1 MAKAA
6 LPHSPIVQKFLTPH
20 QPSGSKTLIQIGRI
34 KQANSVRILSPE
46 GQEIK
51 LHSRPDPVKT
61 SSNTSKTGVSKTI
74 ETLALAF
81 HWSKLIDQG
90 RVGSIDEIASR
101 EKINPTKARKIL
113 RLALLSPS
121 IINFLVKHPEV
132 SVDTLKR
139 RAIPVDWLEQED
151 FLFEISDTTSS
162 N

>member
-1 MAKAA
+1 MAKTV

-34 KQANSVRILSPE
+34 KQANSVRVLSPE

-81 HWSKLIDQG
+81 HWSKLIDHG

-101 EKINPTKARKIL
+101 EKINSTKVRKIL

-121 IINFLVKHPEV
+121 IINFLVKHPDV
-132 SVDTLKR
+132 SLDTLKR
-139 RAIPVDWLEQED
+139 KAILVDWQQQEG
-151 FLFEISDTTSS
+151 LLSGISDTTTGR
-162 N
+162 

>member
-1 MAKAA
+1 MAKTA

-34 KQANSVRILSPE
+34 KQANSVRVLSPE

-81 HWSKLIDQG
+81 HWSKLIDHG

-101 EKINPTKARKIL
+101 EKINSTKVRKIL

-121 IINFLVKHPEV
+121 IINFLVKHPDV
-132 SVDTLKR
+132 SLDTLKR
-139 RAIPVDWLEQED
+139 KAILVDWQQQEG
-151 FLFEISDTTSS
+151 LLSGISDTTTGR
-162 N
+162 

>member
-1 MAKAA
+1 MAMTA

-34 KQANSVRILSPE
+34 KQANSVRVLSPE

-61 SSNTSKTGVSKTI
+61 SSDTTKTGVSKTI

-101 EKINPTKARKIL
+101 EKINPTKVRKIL

-139 RAIPVDWLEQED
+139 RAIPVDWVEQED
-151 FLFEISDTTSS
+151 FLFGISDTTSR